1 MALHTDPQHRN
12 AGLTSL
18 RRHQRRVAA
27 TVLALAAGTLAAA
40 SQADAA
46 VTSVTHDVVLDG
58 AQVGAAGDS
67 DGNGAFVLHFSD
79 NGKKLCWAITVR
91 DIDKPTA
98 IRVHQGVTGATGP
111 VVLGFKILPAAG
123 DLGAAAG
130 CVPAADPVL
139 EGLRADAM
147 KFYVE
152 VATKKSPDGT
162 IRGQL
167 R

>member
-1 MALHTDPQHRN
+1 MALRTDPTHRN
-12 AGLTSL
+12 ARLTEL
-18 RRHQRRVAA
+18 QRHRGVAVVA
-27 TVLALAAGTLAAA
+27 LALAAAAFTSGPA
-40 SQADAA
+40 HAA
-46 VTSVTHDVVLDG
+46 TTSVTHDAVLDG
-58 AQVGAAGDS
+58 AQVGTTGDP
-67 DGNGAFVLHFSD
+67 DGSGAFVLHFSD

-91 DIDKPTA
+91 DIEKPTA
-98 IRVHQGVTGATGP
+98 IRVHQGAAGATGP

-139 EGLRADAM
+139 EGLRADAT
-147 KFYVE
+147 KFYLE

>member
-1 MALHTDPQHRN
+1 MALRTDPTQRN
-12 AGLTSL
+12 ARLTEL
-18 RRHQRRVAA
+18 RRRRRVAVV
-27 TVLALAAGTLAAA
+27 VLALAAGAFGTAAPA
-40 SQADAA
+40 QAAT
-46 VTSVTHDVVLDG
+46 TSVTHDAVLDG
-58 AQVGAAGDS
+58 SQVGTVGDP
-67 DGNGAFVLHFSD
+67 DGSGAFVLHFSD

-98 IRVHQGVTGATGP
+98 IRVHQGATGATGP

-139 EGLRADAM
+139 EGLRADAT